1 MSSKENENISHQEI
15 EYEDHVKY
23 SQKYFFCCN
32 KLIRLD
38 VVLTKTDLLLYS
50 NEQKTK
56 LFKKIPKQNII
67 AINKRQIDKN
77 DVFKFSIY
85 YQLKNETKITEL
97 KLKARNKSDTD
108 KWIDLLRKNIHPKKY
123 VFSYNKDT
131 QEDASLLF
139 PFTDT
144 RKLYLSL
151 CHLEYILHRRQMMEF
166 YEYYKN
172 SKEGGEKPVDV
183 DDIDVHVIDN

>member
-1 MSSKENENISHQEI
+1 MTTKESGNNNQQEI

-23 SQKYFFCCN
+23 SQKYFFCCS
-32 KLIRLD
+32 KLIRLE
-38 VVLTKTDLLLYS
+38 VVLTKTDLCLYS
-50 NEQKTK
+50 NEKKTK
-56 LFKKIPKQNII
+56 LFKKIPKQCII

-85 YQLKNETKITEL
+85 YQLNNEKKITEI
-97 KLKARNKSDTD
+97 KLKARNKTDTD
-108 KWIDLLRKNIHPKKY
+108 KWIEILRRNIQPKKY
-123 VFSYNKDT
+123 IFSYNKDT

-144 RKLYLSL
+144 RKLYLYL

-172 SKEGGEKPVDV
+172 SKENGEKPIEV
-183 DDIDVHVIDN
+183 DDINLKV